1 MRPWNWW
8 VYMHYLL
15 EDLYFCAGIF
25 GAVGVFI
32 TVMSYYKNK
41 DKEIIDYEEK
51 KKVIKDEFL
60 RIKNDF
66 DNSLYGFKK
75 EAEKIKFEYKISD
88 NYQDILKDKKDSNK
102 TYLLQKNK
110 IKEVNI
116 DIQELENLLRNLEE
130 ISRKYNLYS
139 KKKDF
144 FDIEGF
150 LKLYSQMYSFSENI
164 EHEESEKLFK
174 KFCKQ
179 QTKAISKIVK

>member
-8 VYMHYLL
+8 INMHYIL

-32 TVMSYYKNK
+32 TVLSYYRNK

-51 KKVIKDEFL
+51 KKEIKDELADIQVKFDSTL
-60 RIKNDF
+60 YAFKKSSEAKND
-66 DNSLYGFKK
+66 S
-75 EAEKIKFEYKISD
+75 YKVTD
-88 NYQDILKDKKDSNK
+88 NYQDIVKDVKATNK
-102 TYLLQKNK
+102 TYLFSKNQLK
-110 IKEVNI
+110 ADNI
-116 DIQELENLLRNLEE
+116 DFQDLENLLRELEE
-130 ISRKYNLYS
+130 VSRKYNLYS